1 MGRKYLTDNYVKEQC
16 SPQPTNA
23 NMLTQKYLNFQI
35 SKNEYQKTM
44 KQIIEKNKYQYFPQ
58 LIPSYNTSY
67 QYNSDYY
74 QAEPTPTP
82 SYVLDQKSIF
92 HRNNFSSMMSDE
104 PMTDYNENSTLNFD
118 SNLFHN
124 SGTDEAFTFESEYDD
139 TGMSS
144 NKRQGNM
151 NFGDMDKGYDSDD
164 SDISSPFPRKAKK
177 ISNKN
182 ENENDYSFETFIVN
196 GKRKLEDAWKE
207 LTTDVDFI
215 QQSKEKKI
223 KYTNV
228 SYQPQTP
235 PISEPTQSRVSKLN
249 NIRKELF
256 PDSDR
261 PIQFFKN
268 WVYEQW
274 QDYLEEEQN
283 KVRSQIF
290 NFKDAPQED
299 QLLKNLY
306 TATKILQSFQ
316 DSGMSSNKREREA
329 DDAYEPLSN
338 AYNERTAQPSEK
350 YLLYD
355 NSSSEQ
361 NISMVQD
368 QQENNLQDLR
378 DNIGDDNMEDSD
390 AMKQAREDS
399 KKRLERNEELET
411 IVNMESAEQDSR
423 DRNRREARDAY
434 RAQKIAMQNDP

>member
-1 MGRKYLTDNYVKEQC
+1 
-16 SPQPTNA
+16 
-23 NMLTQKYLNFQI
+23 
-35 SKNEYQKTM
+35 
-44 KQIIEKNKYQYFPQ
+44 
-58 LIPSYNTSY
+58 
-67 QYNSDYY
+67 
-74 QAEPTPTP
+74 
-82 SYVLDQKSIF
+82 
-92 HRNNFSSMMSDE
+92 
-104 PMTDYNENSTLNFD
+104 
-118 SNLFHN
+118 
-124 SGTDEAFTFESEYDD
+124 
-139 TGMSS
+139 
-144 NKRQGNM
+144 
-151 NFGDMDKGYDSDD
+151 
-164 SDISSPFPRKAKK
+164 
-177 ISNKN
+177 
-182 ENENDYSFETFIVN
+182 VN